1 MVKAPEC
8 LPTWDKQMQQLCTQ
22 VNTVIEKIQLAE
34 PDWSR
39 LALAS
44 QIS

>member
-1 MVKAPEC
+1 
-8 LPTWDKQMQQLCTQ
+8 MQTLCTQ

-39 LALAS
+39 IALAT
-44 QIS
+44 QIN